1 MKITKRQLRR
11 ILKEEWYSDE
21 HETLADKKFADSIAD
36 SSYNSM
42 SPRGKSIAN
51 AAKRQFAKDY
61 PDVQVGIDG
70 RGGWIT
76 VNGKKA
82 VNMSKASGAPLSM
95 EDIID
100 RMKKS
105 YLGYPVLSRYNE
117 SNSFSNAAYDAGV
130 HDAKTGLDPDWDR
143 YDNDP
148 DYAYGYDSY
157 DPLEEADGFTKKY
170 DNDSALKGAQSK
182 LPDGLQ
188 KGIIDKAIEDR
199 EGRKKQKNEG
209 RVMQITK
216 EKLKKIISEEFR
228 RLTVLHE
235 SSRFEPVTADPRS
248 FDQYW
253 LAVDR
258 AYNLSMNGAEKEDW
272 RDAYNA
278 GWRFV
283 NDRQNHSWL
292 SPQELPWD
300 YEDPYDP
307 EAMPDP
313 MDSAI
318 RDMTAFDP
326 DDHR

>member
-21 HETLADKKFADSIAD
+21 HETLADKKYADSMRE

-42 SPRGKSIAN
+42 SPRGKSLAN

-82 VNMSKASGAPLSM
+82 VNMSKASGAPFSM

-117 SNSFSNAAYDAGV
+117 V
-130 HDAKTGLDPDWDR
+130 H
-143 YDNDP
+143 
-148 DYAYGYDSY
+148 
-157 DPLEEADGFTKKY
+157 E
-170 DNDSALKGAQSK
+170 
-182 LPDGLQ
+182 
-188 KGIIDKAIEDR
+188 
-199 EGRKKQKNEG
+199 KQKNEG
-209 RVMQITK
+209 RIMQITK

-228 RLTVLHE
+228 RLTALHE

-307 EAMPDP
+307 GAMPDP